1 MNITDNFTLEELIE
15 SSTAKRLHIDNTPSE
30 YIKNNLSK
38 LARTILQPLRN
49 EYHKKIN
56 IDSGY
61 RCQKLNSIV
70 KGVPS
75 SQHTKGEA
83 ADINNGIPE
92 NRHLFNIA
100 KQMIEKG
107 QIVVGQLIDERNG
120 QWIHISLPDNKH
132 KNQILYL

>member
-61 RCQKLNSIV
+61 RC
-70 KGVPS
+70 
-75 SQHTKGEA
+75 
-83 ADINNGIPE
+83 
-92 NRHLFNIA
+92 
-100 KQMIEKG
+100 
-107 QIVVGQLIDERNG
+107 
-120 QWIHISLPDNKH
+120 
-132 KNQILYL
+132 